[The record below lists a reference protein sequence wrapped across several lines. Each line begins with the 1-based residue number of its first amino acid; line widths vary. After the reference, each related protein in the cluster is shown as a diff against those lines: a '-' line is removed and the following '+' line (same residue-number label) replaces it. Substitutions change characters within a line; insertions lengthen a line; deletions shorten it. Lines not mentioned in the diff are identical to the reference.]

1 MEMQVTSELKPYSAY
16 LPDLHLLST
25 QEFLFCD
32 LPAFRVREGKTQVQI
47 FCFKKIYINKISE
60 FKELNL
66 SQCKKYHSERG
77 NAWFQAVNAQ

>member
-32 LPAFRVREGKTQVQI
+32 LLAFKVREGKTQVQV
-47 FCFKKIYINKISE
+47 FCFKKKINKISE

-66 SQCKKYHSERG
+66 SHCKKYHSERG
-77 NAWFQAVNAQ
+77 NAWLQAVNAQ

>member
-47 FCFKKIYINKISE
+47 FCF
-60 FKELNL
+60 
-66 SQCKKYHSERG
+66 
-77 NAWFQAVNAQ
+77 